1 MNNIYIDGSCNHKEK
16 IIGIGI
22 YNSTN
27 NFELSIVKD
36 GNSSSDA
43 EFEALEECLRYCKM
57 NNITNKSRIFTD
69 SKEIHTKFYDYVI
82 RNGIAEFIWIPRE
95 LNKRADQLSSQYKE
109 YLKTEVTKISYNNN
123 CIVKTTKIKEVS
135 KTKSLSKEQII
146 DFLNEFSQE
155 KRMKLIE
162 KLKGNSRGNEVIF
175 NYYFNNT
182 SNIAAK
188 KRNTYYFLI
197 PLLVEV
203 KSKLTREHLLGNISE
218 HGLKELLNKVNIKE
232 TKV

>member
-1 MNNIYIDGSCNHKEK
+1 M
-16 IIGIGI
+16 
-22 YNSTN
+22 
-27 NFELSIVKD
+27 
-36 GNSSSDA
+36 
-43 EFEALEECLRYCKM
+43 
-57 NNITNKSRIFTD
+57 
-69 SKEIHTKFYDYVI
+69 
-82 RNGIAEFIWIPRE
+82 
-95 LNKRADQLSSQYKE
+95 SSQYKE

-162 KLKGNSRGNEVIF
+162 RLKSNSKGNEAIF

-182 SNIAAK
+182 SNIMTK
-188 KRNTYYFLI
+188 KRNTYYFII

-203 KSKLTREHLLGNISE
+203 KSKLTREHLLGNISA

-232 TKV
+232 TKE